1 MNESEVYGMSL
12 KSFDKFCERMIMGE
26 PVDRREVYDERQ
38 NQMRT
43 KLIVEAL
50 WVYVGISGIAVL
62 INDSVTCFASVLSLL
77 AVCAS
82 VAFLWWTIRCAAK
95 DCIFGIKGIGTVSGA
110 WVLLIEAVAF
120 ILMYV
125 VDNDEPFIDEKGLVG
140 SRLMLGIGLFVLMI
154 SSLIVIVISIR
165 RKKKTNESEDN
176 S

>member
-1 MNESEVYGMSL
+1 MSL

-26 PVDRREVYDERQ
+26 PVDRKEVFDERQ

-62 INDSVTCFASVLSLL
+62 INESAVWCVSEVSLL

-110 WVLLIEAVAF
+110 WVLLSEAFAF
-120 ILMYV
+120 IMMYV
-125 VDNDEPFIDEKGLVG
+125 VDNDEPFIGENGLVS
-140 SRLMLGIGLFVLMI
+140 SRLMLGIGLLVLMV
-154 SSLIVIVISIR
+154 SSLIVIVISIK
-165 RKKKTNESEDN
+165 RKKKINENE
-176 S
+176 